1 MRQIAAIEINAIV
14 KELQEVV
21 GSYLKKFYDLGDNSY
36 RLLFSSTA
44 GNKIIY
50 IKLTQAMNLT
60 NIVEEV
66 EEPTNFAKGVRKRLL
81 GRKLKRIDQRY
92 SDRIVIFEFEGEPG
106 YKLIVEMFGKGNMII
121 TDSEYNIEIL
131 SNSLHQ
137 KERAL
142 APHVI
147 YQFPPSIKVDIDNM
161 QEPQVT
167 EIINTVMKSK
177 ERIIKELSRSV
188 DIGPVYLEDVLIRS
202 GVDPKS
208 KGVDLKLEKS
218 VIRNMVSFFRQLKA
232 PKPVAYLKNG
242 EFVDYAIV
250 PIEKYKECEAKNY
263 ETVSKAL
270 EAFYLESRTKLDKND
285 DEVREKQANLDKQLK
300 LIEELTLTEK
310 QDAEKGHKVMS
321 NMHQI
326 NEIIN
331 YINEKR
337 RVTVEELNE
346 KFHIKVKSL
355 DLKNKLLTIE
365 IE

>member
-1 MRQIAAIEINAIV
+1 
-14 KELQEVV
+14 
-21 GSYLKKFYDLGDNSY
+21 
-36 RLLFSSTA
+36 
-44 GNKIIY
+44 
-50 IKLTQAMNLT
+50 
-60 NIVEEV
+60 
-66 EEPTNFAKGVRKRLL
+66 
-81 GRKLKRIDQRY
+81 
-92 SDRIVIFEFEGEPG
+92 PG

-285 DEVREKQANLDKQLK
+285 DEVREKQANL
-300 LIEELTLTEK
+300 
-310 QDAEKGHKVMS
+310 
-321 NMHQI
+321 
-326 NEIIN
+326 
-331 YINEKR
+331 
-337 RVTVEELNE
+337 
-346 KFHIKVKSL
+346 
-355 DLKNKLLTIE
+355 
-365 IE
+365 